1 MLEPAIRDLAARQ
14 ELRIALVAAAE
25 RADRQPRDV
34 GRRRR
39 RARADQHR
47 GAPRQVQGDGEPTR
61 NVTVTIWQ
69 LDDPYT
75 YAEVRGV
82 VTETVR
88 GPEARAHIDA
98 LSQKY
103 SGTPYTSEIK
113 SERVIVKITPE
124 RQIRRK
130 V

>member
-1 MLEPAIRDLAARQ
+1 MLEPAIRDLARDKNFASLS
-14 ELRIALVAAAE
+14 LRLPNGQIANHVMWVDADDEHVLINTEVH
-25 RADRQPRDV
+25 RAKFKGMQQDP
-34 GRRRR
+34 
-39 RARADQHR
+39 H
-47 GAPRQVQGDGEPTR
+47 
-61 NVTVTIWQ
+61 VTVTIWK

-82 VTETVR
+82 VSDTVH
-88 GPEARAHIDA
+88 GQPARDHIDA

-103 SGTPYTSEIK
+103 RGTPYTGEIK